1 MLNLDENFDDNLSVA
16 VRKIMLSYDEF
27 LERGSGWI
35 LDKVKRLEL
44 KVASYVPLSGSSFL
58 HLPQRLENTKSILN
72 IVNED
77 NKCYRWCILAA
88 LHPQKENASRVAK
101 YLPYEHELNC
111 STLSFP
117 IALDKIPKFET
128 LNEISVNVFGYT
140 REDLLEDHVQYCSD
154 FGPQKIKMPDVKNKW
169 LTFDN
174 FKFQLMI
181 PYVIYADFE
190 CVLPKV
196 SDGLNNPEASS
207 TNIISKHVPC
217 GYSYLIVGPNGR
229 SIQSPKIYRGENA
242 VSNFLESLL
251 AEAEIISKTLRKVE
265 KIDMSKEQEQEFQNA
280 VNCHIC
286 GKVLGTDRVR
296 DHDHLQKT
304 NNYRGAAHSACNLN
318 YKLSWKI
325 PVIFHNLRCYDSHLI
340 VQELGKLKGKRI
352 NCIANNMEKYISF
365 SIGQLQFLDSLQF
378 LPTSLQK
385 LVENLSP
392 QKFVIIREHF
402 KNDEIPLLFRK
413 GVYPYEY
420 PYEKEFIHMNI
431 WIALKSLMKLIYP
444 LEKPL
449 SQISPKKSY
458 PRLITS
464 MFR

>member
-1 MLNLDENFDDNLSVA
+1 
-16 VRKIMLSYDEF
+16 
-27 LERGSGWI
+27 
-35 LDKVKRLEL
+35 
-44 KVASYVPLSGSSFL
+44 
-58 HLPQRLENTKSILN
+58 
-72 IVNED
+72 
-77 NKCYRWCILAA
+77 
-88 LHPQKENASRVAK
+88 
-101 YLPYEHELNC
+101 
-111 STLSFP
+111 
-117 IALDKIPKFET
+117 
-128 LNEISVNVFGYT
+128 
-140 REDLLEDHVQYCSD
+140 
-154 FGPQKIKMPDVKNKW
+154 MPDVKNKW

-174 FKFQLMI
+174 FKFQLRI

-196 SDGLNNPEASS
+196 SGCLNNPEASS

-217 GYSYLIVGPNGR
+217 GYSYLIVGPDGR
-229 SIQSPKIYRGENA
+229 STQSPKIYRGENA

-304 NNYRGAAHSACNLN
+304 NNYRGAAHSTCNLN
-318 YKLSWKI
+318 YQLSWKI
-325 PVIFHNLRCYDSHLI
+325 PVVFHNLRGYDSHLI

-365 SIGQLQFLDSLQF
+365 SIEQLQFLDSLQF

-402 KNDEIPLLFRK
+402 KNDEIPLLLRK

-420 PYEKEFIHMNI
+420 MDSFKKFNETHLPPREAFFSNITKEELSVSDYQHAQMVWESFKLQNLGEYHDLYLKTDCLLLADVFENFRALCMDFYKLDPCHMFTAPGLA
-431 WIALKSLMKLIYP
+431 WQACLRMTQVKMELLTDPTMHLF
-444 LEKPL
+444 LEKGIRGGVSMISKRYSRANNKYLSDYDPTLPSKYIMYFDKNNLYGWAMVQPL
-449 SQISPKKSY
+449 PLMNFKWQDPNNMDEKA
-458 PRLITS
+458 
-464 MFR
+464 